1 MAHILSGRIQYPHA
15 DGVIF
20 GPGCAHE
27 QLQGLLHG
35 LGATRV
41 FLLTTPSL
49 TRTALL
55 PAIRDAI
62 GSRLVGEFTQSRE
75 HTPQEVVLQAARIA
89 REAQADALISFGG
102 SSVVD
107 LTKGVALVLAEG
119 EELARVRVHFAPD
132 TGLHLPELPAPKVP
146 HIALP
151 TTLSGAEFTGA
162 IGITDTHRG
171 EKALYLDAKLTPRW
185 VVLDPELARA
195 TPATLWAGTGM
206 KIFADGLEALC
217 STRATPYTDALAH
230 AALRMLYHDLP
241 PAVADANDVAARG
254 RCLFAAFMLLPNL
267 LNVGLG
273 VVAGLRHQIGGG
285 LGVPHGVASTV
296 VLPHVLRWNLPAA
309 TPPLA
314 HTAWSLGLDTGS
326 DEEAAALRTIA
337 TVEELIKRLDL
348 PHRLRDVNVPQ
359 DALPGIAEHTAHD
372 FVVSTNPRPVR
383 SSAELLEVLHA
394 AW

>member
-1 MAHILSGRIQYPHA
+1 MAQILSGRIQYPHA

-20 GPGCAHE
+20 GPGCARE
-27 QLQGLLHG
+27 QLHELLDG
-35 LGATRV
+35 LGSERP

-49 TRTALL
+49 TRTVLL
-55 PAIRDAI
+55 PEVRDAI
-62 GSRLVGEFTQSRE
+62 GPHLAGEFTESRE
-75 HTPQEVVLQAARIA
+75 HTPQEVVLQATRMA
-89 REAQADALISFGG
+89 REVQADALISFGG

-119 EELARVRVHFAPD
+119 EDLSRVRVHFAPD
-132 TGLHLPELPAPKVP
+132 TGLQLPDLPAPKVP

-162 IGITDTHRG
+162 IGITDTNRG
-171 EKALYLDAKLTPRW
+171 EKVLYLDAKLTPRW

-195 TPATLWAGTGM
+195 TPASLWAATGM

-217 STRATPYTDALAH
+217 STRATPYTDALAQS
-230 AALRMLYHDLP
+230 ALSLLYQELP
-241 PAVADANDVAARG
+241 GAVADANDVAARG

-285 LGVPHGVASTV
+285 FGVPHGVASTI

-314 HTAWSLGLDTGS
+314 QTARSLGVEVST
-326 DEEAAALRTIA
+326 DEEAAALNTISA
-337 TVEELIKRLDL
+337 VDQLIKELAL
-348 PHRLRDVNVPQ
+348 PQRLRDVDVPQ
-359 DALPGIAEHTAHD
+359 DALPSIAEHTAHD
-372 FVVSTNPRPVR
+372 FVVATNPRPVR
-383 SSAELLEVLHA
+383 NSSELLEVLQA